1 MLADAETITDFSNF
15 AKIGKHERG
24 WIKKHK
30 EKQARDSHLSTDLK
44 WLSIPTD
51 LCRCKCE

>member
-30 EKQARDSHLSTDLK
+30 EKQARDSHLNRDLK
-44 WLSIPTD
+44 WLRIPTD